1 MVNFVPFDEFRW
13 ANIGISVIDVFDEPY
28 EFVRFLFSGIVWNG
42 FNLYCSS
49 QTSCSSKNNLFR
61 CGLRFYR
68 LTDLP
73 IISIL
78 ISWMGMIFTLGKNKN
93 LKCKDVMR
101 HSVCFVQYLENNEEG
116 LSTSTRL
123 LARLLI
129 GVTEYF
135 SDISRSRKSLFDIHY
150 ANINSNSDNW

>member
-1 MVNFVPFDEFRW
+1 
-13 ANIGISVIDVFDEPY
+13 
-28 EFVRFLFSGIVWNG
+28 
-42 FNLYCSS
+42 
-49 QTSCSSKNNLFR
+49 
-61 CGLRFYR
+61 
-68 LTDLP
+68 
-73 IISIL
+73 
-78 ISWMGMIFTLGKNKN
+78 MIFTLGKNKN

-101 HSVCFVQYLENNEEG
+101 HSVCFVQYFENNEEG

-150 ANINSNSDNW
+150 VNINSNSDSW